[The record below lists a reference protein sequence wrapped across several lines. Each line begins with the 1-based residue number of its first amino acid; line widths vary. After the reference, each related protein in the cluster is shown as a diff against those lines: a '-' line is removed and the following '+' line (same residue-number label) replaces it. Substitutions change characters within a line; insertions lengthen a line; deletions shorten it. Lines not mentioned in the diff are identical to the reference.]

1 MIITKDTRMA
11 WALAR
16 DDGMRS
22 QHEII
27 VARLEQGCDIN
38 PGAKGGAGAGLLA
51 DYARVHSCIEAM
63 SAPERHVG
71 DALNCRGVL
80 SDGSHKKATIQ
91 AALAVSQLAAQRMP
105 GFHRWSPA
113 RQQMLYWVALAAI
126 ERQWV
131 LLYDIPEK
139 TDFKGR
145 EEGRTL
151 SEPWKIGKW
160 IRGKHGQSLDL
171 KNWGKQWSDAWV
183 LLQEVIQELDFSGIE
198 TLNSRCYIQNSWRKA
213 G

>member
-1 MIITKDTRMA
+1 MTITKDTRMA

-38 PGAKGGAGAGLLA
+38 PGAKGGVGAGLLA
-51 DYARVHSCIEAM
+51 DYARVHSCIE
-63 SAPERHVG
+63 SLPLPQRHVG

-80 SDGSHKKATIQ
+80 SDASYKNATIQ
-91 AALAVSQLAAQRMP
+91 AALAVSQIAAQRMP
-105 GFHRWSPA
+105 GFRRWAPA
-113 RQQMLYWVALAAI
+113 RQRMLYWVALAAI

-131 LLYDIPEK
+131 LMSGIQEK
-139 TDFKGR
+139 VDFKGR

-151 SEPWKIGKW
+151 NEPWKIGKW

-171 KNWGKQWSDAWV
+171 KNWGKQWSGPWD
-183 LLQEVIQELDFSGIE
+183 LLQEVIRELDFSGME
-198 TLNSRCYIQNSWRKA
+198 SLEKQCYIPKSLRKV